1 MVQWHTE
8 RGRNRVKT
16 SGRAVAYDAALGLEA
31 YRFRGAVQPFPNHF
45 HPYYVIGCVEAG
57 QRTLSCKNQEYLLR
71 KGDLVLFNPGDSHA
85 CAQSGGIWD
94 YRGFHITKACMLDL
108 TEEITGRRE
117 LPFFSRNVVRDEEA
131 ACCLRRLHALVMR
144 GAGSFDREEYL
155 VLLFSGLLRQY
166 GRPFAGCVPVCPG
179 GIERACRFME
189 RHYAEKISLEQL
201 CRCTGLS
208 RSTLL
213 RAFTKEKG
221 VTPYGYLENV
231 RIGKAKK
238 LLEQGVPPAEAAL
251 RTGFSDQSH
260 FTNYFSRFIGLPP
273 GAYREI
279 FRDRD
284 SAAER
289 PRKE

>member
-1 MVQWHTE
+1 M
-8 RGRNRVKT
+8 KK
-16 SGRAVAYDAALGLEA
+16 SGGTVAYDAALGLEA
-31 YRFRGAVQPFPNHF
+31 YRFRGAVQAFPNHF
-45 HPYYVIGCVEAG
+45 HTYYVIGCVEAG
-57 QRTLSCKNQEYLLR
+57 QRTLSCKNQEYILR

-85 CAQSGGIWD
+85 CAQSGGGIWD
-94 YRGFHITKACMLDL
+94 YRGLHITRACMLDL
-108 TEEITGRRE
+108 AEEITGRRE
-117 LPFFSRNVVRDEEA
+117 LPFFSRNVVRDAEA
-131 ACCLRRLHALVMR
+131 ARCLRRLHELVMR

-155 VLLFSGLLRQY
+155 VLMLSSLLRRY
-166 GRPFAGCVPVCPG
+166 GRPFEDCAPACPG

-189 RHYAEKISLEQL
+189 RHYEEKIRLEQL
-201 CRCTGLS
+201 CHCAGLS

-238 LLEQGVPPAEAAL
+238 LLEQGVPPVEAAL

-273 GAYREI
+273 GMYREI

-284 SAAER
+284 GAAEE
-289 PRKE
+289 PHEE